1 MKLYKYTTIN
11 DNLFDMLIKE
21 YFYCSNAI
29 HFDDVFDG
37 KMPFENI
44 SKDKITDLEIKNI
57 LDEEIQNLVS
67 VRGKINCSE
76 SNEIKIDLNTPIE
89 ESYEDYE
96 DYMANLEPCPEEL
109 EMAATIS
116 NASTILFSK
125 ENFEKIKKFILYLIE
140 KQNKMKIC
148 CFTKNVDNQ
157 VLWSMYANQFDGVC
171 IEYEI
176 NDSETKFFHDVFY
189 GSRFDYDP
197 LYYLINC
204 ILNKKEVKEQDVYDI
219 ANKLMLCKNNDWSFQ
234 KEVRYFSK
242 QNIRP
247 CKISCLYIGYKVSK
261 KYEELLTKIVN
272 DKFPIRRMVVD
283 CWNQTYKFRTINQ
296 HYV

>member
-1 MKLYKYTTIN
+1 
-11 DNLFDMLIKE
+11 
-21 YFYCSNAI
+21 
-29 HFDDVFDG
+29 
-37 KMPFENI
+37 MPFENI

-116 NASTILFSK
+116 KASTILFSK

-140 KQNKMKIC
+140 RQSNMKIC

-176 NDSETKFFHDVFY
+176 NESEAKSFY
-189 GSRFDYDP
+189 NVSYDLRFKYDP
-197 LYYLINC
+197 LDYLIRC
-204 ILNKKEVKEQDVYDI
+204 ILNNKKENEKDAYDM

-234 KEVRYFSK
+234 NEVRYFSK

-261 KYEELLTKIVN
+261 KYEELLTKIIK

-283 CWNQTYKFRTINQ
+283 YWNQTYNFRTIK
-296 HYV
+296 

>member
-29 HFDDVFDG
+29 HFD
-37 KMPFENI
+37 
-44 SKDKITDLEIKNI
+44 
-57 LDEEIQNLVS
+57 
-67 VRGKINCSE
+67 
-76 SNEIKIDLNTPIE
+76 
-89 ESYEDYE
+89 
-96 DYMANLEPCPEEL
+96 
-109 EMAATIS
+109 
-116 NASTILFSK
+116 
-125 ENFEKIKKFILYLIE
+125 
-140 KQNKMKIC
+140 
-148 CFTKNVDNQ
+148 
-157 VLWSMYANQFDGVC
+157 
-171 IEYEI
+171 
-176 NDSETKFFHDVFY
+176 DVFY

-283 CWNQTYKFRTINQ
+283 YWNQTYNFRTIK
-296 HYV
+296 

>member
-116 NASTILFSK
+116 KASTILFSK

-140 KQNKMKIC
+140 RQSNMKIC

-176 NDSETKFFHDVFY
+176 NESEAKSFY
-189 GSRFDYDP
+189 NVSYDLRFKYDP
-197 LYYLINC
+197 LDYLIRC
-204 ILNKKEVKEQDVYDI
+204 ILNNKKENEKDAYDM

-234 KEVRYFSK
+234 NEVRYFSK

-261 KYEELLTKIVN
+261 KYEELLTKIIK
-272 DKFPIRRMVVD
+272 DKFLIRRMVVD
-283 CWNQTYKFRTINQ
+283 YWNQTYNFRTIK
-296 HYV
+296 

>member
-1 MKLYKYTTIN
+1 
-11 DNLFDMLIKE
+11 
-21 YFYCSNAI
+21 
-29 HFDDVFDG
+29 
-37 KMPFENI
+37 
-44 SKDKITDLEIKNI
+44 
-57 LDEEIQNLVS
+57 
-67 VRGKINCSE
+67 
-76 SNEIKIDLNTPIE
+76 
-89 ESYEDYE
+89 
-96 DYMANLEPCPEEL
+96 
-109 EMAATIS
+109 MAATIS

-140 KQNKMKIC
+140 RQSNMKIC

-157 VLWSMYANQFDGVC
+157 VLWSMYSNQFDGVC

-283 CWNQTYKFRTINQ
+283 YWNQTYNFRTIK
-296 HYV
+296 